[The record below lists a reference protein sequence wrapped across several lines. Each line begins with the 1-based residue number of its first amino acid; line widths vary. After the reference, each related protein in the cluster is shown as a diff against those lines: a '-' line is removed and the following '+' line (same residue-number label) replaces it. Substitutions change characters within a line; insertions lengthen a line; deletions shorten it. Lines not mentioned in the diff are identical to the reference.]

1 MSSLFSR
8 IINGEI
14 PSYKIAENEHFY
26 AFLDISP
33 LSPGHT
39 LVIPK
44 LETDYLFDLPEKY
57 LEEILVFARPLA
69 KAIQQSVPCKRCG
82 VAVIGL
88 EVPHAHLHIV
98 PINNADD
105 INFTRPKLSLSPGEM
120 KSVQDKICA
129 NLQKDHDA

>member
-1 MSSLFSR
+1 MSTLFSR

-33 LSPGHT
+33 LCPGHT
-39 LVIPK
+39 LVVPK
-44 LETDYLFDLPEKY
+44 QETDYIFDLPDKY
-57 LEEILVFARPLA
+57 LERLLLFARPLA
-69 KAIQQSVPCKRCG
+69 IAIQQAVPCKRCG
-82 VAVIGL
+82 IAVIGL
-88 EVPHAHLHIV
+88 EVPHAHLHLV

-105 INFTRPKLSLSPGEM
+105 LNFTRPKLKLLPEEM

-129 NLQKDHDA
+129 NLK